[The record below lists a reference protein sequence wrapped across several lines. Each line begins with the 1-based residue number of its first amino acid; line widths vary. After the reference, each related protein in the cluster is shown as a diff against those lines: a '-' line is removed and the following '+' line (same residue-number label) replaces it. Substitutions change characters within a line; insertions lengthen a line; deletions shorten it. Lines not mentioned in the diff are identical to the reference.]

1 MAQPPKDSETFY
13 REVDEELRR
22 AQLTGFFGRFGIM
35 IAVALLLLLAAVG
48 GYLWWQ
54 HYQETQADE
63 QAETLSKIFDDLDSG
78 KTKDINARL
87 DALARDG
94 NKAYR
99 AAALLTKADVAI
111 KEGKDPVAIQ
121 AFAQVAQDDDLAQPY
136 RDLALI
142 RQTALQFDTLP
153 PAQVVDRMKPLAV
166 SGKAWFGSAGEM
178 LAMAY
183 MKERKPELAAPI
195 FAAMAKDEKVPRSIR
210 SRAKEM
216 AASLGIEVPDI
227 PAVGDGATKETNQ

>member
-1 MAQPPKDSETFY
+1 
-13 REVDEELRR
+13 
-22 AQLTGFFGRFGIM
+22 
-35 IAVALLLLLAAVG
+35 
-48 GYLWWQ
+48 
-54 HYQETQADE
+54 
-63 QAETLSKIFDDLDSG
+63 
-78 KTKDINARL
+78 
-87 DALARDG
+87 
-94 NKAYR
+94 
-99 AAALLTKADVAI
+99 
-111 KEGKDPVAIQ
+111 
-121 AFAQVAQDDDLAQPY
+121 
-136 RDLALI
+136 
-142 RQTALQFDTLP
+142 
-153 PAQVVDRMKPLAV
+153 MKPLAV